1 MITENTELMKMARK
15 SLEDRWGQFITAT
28 LVYFAFLIPVQ
39 IIATINPVVGNL
51 ISLAISAP
59 LALGFIIFSLNF
71 TRKKEAKIENLL
83 QGFNN
88 YKTVFLTYLLMLINI
103 LLRMLLLI
111 IPGLIAAFSYSMS
124 FYIVADNPEI
134 APKDALTK
142 SKEMMMGH
150 KWKFFKLGF
159 RFFGWTLLAILT
171 AGIGFIWLIPYM
183 QVSMVN
189 FYEDIKDENTK
200 IESV

>member
-15 SLEDRWGQFITAT
+15 SLEGRWGQFITAT
-28 LVYFAFLIPVQ
+28 LVYFALLIPVQ
-39 IIATINPVVGNL
+39 IIAAINPVAGNL

-88 YKTVFLTYLLMLINI
+88 YKRIFLTYLLMLINI

-111 IPGLIAAFSYSMS
+111 IPGLIAAFSYSMA

-134 APKDALTK
+134 DPKDALTK
-142 SKEMMMGH
+142 SKKMMMGH
-150 KWKFFKLGF
+150 KWKFFDLGL

-171 AGIGFIWLIPYM
+171 LGIGFIWLIPYM
-183 QVSMVN
+183 QVTLVN
-189 FYEDIKDENTK
+189 FYEDIKDKNTK